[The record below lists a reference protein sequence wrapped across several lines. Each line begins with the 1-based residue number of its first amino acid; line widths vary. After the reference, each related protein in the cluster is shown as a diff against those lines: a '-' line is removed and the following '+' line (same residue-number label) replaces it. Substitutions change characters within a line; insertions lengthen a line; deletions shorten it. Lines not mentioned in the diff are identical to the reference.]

1 MRFLKSGF
9 GLAKKAKSKP
19 KAAPA
24 KAKPKSALDGL
35 LIGLADA
42 ARLIGKSETHV
53 LTLVSENFLKR
64 AGRGQYRPQDVAQAA
79 LKFRESEDRRSS
91 QTEERRRIEAA
102 RANTEEIKFAQA
114 AGQLYDADDVEAV
127 FSDILGSLRFE
138 LSGVP
143 AASTRDLTVRA
154 SIEKHLNGAIDRCQN
169 KFAEAEQALRAGEEV
184 VLDGESE

>member
-1 MRFLKSGF
+1 M
-9 GLAKKAKSKP
+9 AKRAKSKS
-19 KAAPA
+19 KAAPV

-53 LTLVSENFLKR
+53 LSLVSEGFLKR

-102 RANTEEIKFAQA
+102 RAQTEELKFAQA

-127 FSDILGSLRFE
+127 FADILGTIRSE

-143 AASTRDLTVRA
+143 AASTRDLSLRQ
-154 SIEKHLNGAIDRCQN
+154 SIEKHLHGAIERCQG
-169 KFAEAEQALRAGEEV
+169 KFEKAERALRAGEEV
-184 VLDGESE
+184 VLDGEEADA